1 MLNLGKGIDL
11 LKEGKVMIFQHEDLK
26 IYVKDAEDKIIALV
40 TWQLKDG
47 TAVVDHTFV
56 DESLR
61 GQGVASKLM
70 QEAVSYFREKGY
82 KTYGICSYAD
92 VWYRKNKENLLDIL
106 VDRPKEESV
115 SCKLF

>member
-1 MLNLGKGIDL
+1 MLNLGKGIDR
-11 LKEGKVMIFQHEDLK
+11 LKEGKVMVFQHEELK
-26 IYVKDAEDKIIALV
+26 IYVKDEQGKIIALV
-40 TWQLKDG
+40 TWQLKDKV
-47 TAVVDHTFV
+47 AVVDHTFV

-70 QEAVSYFREKGY
+70 KEAVHYFREKGY
-82 KTYGICSYAD
+82 KTYGTCSYAD
-92 VWYRKNKENLLDIL
+92 VWYRKNRENLLDVL